1 MYNKGFNEKAFTE
14 WLEEKYD
21 LNRYAVE
28 MVTNIIEYAH
38 KQEHASKDQFAYFI
52 SNLLPEVEFEEV
64 AQFCEDCMLTDG
76 TLRAL
81 GRNKEENIM
90 RATGIIRRIDD
101 LGRVV
106 IPKSVRER
114 TGLTEAGT
122 PVEIFTCNNS
132 VVLQRY
138 DPQAVDTE
146 I

>member
-1 MYNKGFNEKAFTE
+1 MYNKGFNEKAFIE

-21 LNRYAVE
+21 LNSYAVE

-38 KQEHASKDQFAYFI
+38 KWEQVSKDQLAYFI
-52 SNLLPEVEFEEV
+52 SDLLPEVEFEEV

-81 GRNKEENIM
+81 GRNKEENTM

-101 LGRVV
+101 LGRVA
-106 IPKSVRER
+106 IPKSVRET

-122 PVEIFTCNNS
+122 PVEIFTGNNS
-132 VVLQRY
+132 VVLQKY
-138 DPQAVDTE
+138 DPASC
-146 I
+146 

>member
-1 MYNKGFNEKAFTE
+1 MFNKGFNEKAFTE

-21 LNRYAVE
+21 LNSYAVE

-38 KQEHASKDQFAYFI
+38 KWEHVSKDQLAYFI
-52 SNLLPEVEFEEV
+52 SDLLPEVEFEEV
-64 AQFCEDCMLTDG
+64 AQFCENCMLTDG

-101 LGRVV
+101 LGRVA
-106 IPKSVRER
+106 IPKSVRET

-122 PVEIFTCNNS
+122 PVEIFTGNNS
-132 VVLQRY
+132 VVLQKY
-138 DPQAVDTE
+138 DPASC
-146 I
+146 

>member
-14 WLEEKYD
+14 WLEDKFD
-21 LNRYAVE
+21 LNSYAVE

-38 KQEHASKDQFAYFI
+38 KQERVSKDQFAYFV
-52 SNLLPEVEFEEV
+52 SDLLPEVEFEEV

-122 PVEIFTCNNS
+122 PVEIFTSNNS

>member
-1 MYNKGFNEKAFTE
+1 MFNKGFNEKAFTE

-21 LNRYAVE
+21 LNSYAVE

-38 KQEHASKDQFAYFI
+38 KWEHVSKDQLAYFI
-52 SNLLPEVEFEEV
+52 SDLLPEVEFEEV

-101 LGRVV
+101 LGRVA
-106 IPKSVRER
+106 IPKSVRET

-122 PVEIFTCNNS
+122 PVEIFTGNNS
-132 VVLQRY
+132 VVLQKY
-138 DPQAVDTE
+138 DPASC
-146 I
+146 